1 MLKTL
6 IIASKP
12 ACHETLEQKLVKFC
26 FAINRNHSIQKDE
39 SLEAFFL
46 FQLKYWFKQQ
56 ERAEVTERKGAVK
69 W

>member
-46 FQLKYWFKQQ
+46 FQLKY
-56 ERAEVTERKGAVK
+56 
-69 W
+69 